1 MVQREREP
9 FNCNLIFV
17 FAIGRNF
24 FGQGAAGGTGGAGGA
39 GGAGGIQAGA
49 ARAWAGG
56 IATSRSSRAAN
67 ITLMTFIPF
76 KLHLVNATMPEG

>member
-24 FGQGAAGGTGGAGGA
+24 FGQGAAGGT